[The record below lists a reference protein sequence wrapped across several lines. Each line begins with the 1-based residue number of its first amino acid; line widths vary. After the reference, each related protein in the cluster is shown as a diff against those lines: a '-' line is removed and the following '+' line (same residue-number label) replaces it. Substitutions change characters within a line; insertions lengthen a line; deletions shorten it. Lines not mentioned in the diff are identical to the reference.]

1 MEKKERIVNGALELF
16 MRMGVKSVNMDE
28 VATNLGISKKT
39 LYIHFDNKQDLVH
52 HCFQRHYDLVSEMI
66 NTSAVQFENAID
78 ELFAIDESCS
88 LVMKQ
93 TNPFLLGELKRY
105 YPNTWALI
113 EQLKQKVL
121 FNIMK
126 NNLNKGVEQGI
137 YRKQIDV
144 GIIAKLMISRIDA
157 LVNDKLFPLTHY
169 DFRKLLTENR
179 IYHIR
184 GIATLKGINYLEQK
198 INEE

>member
-1 MEKKERIVNGALELF
+1 MEVKEHIVQQSLSLFLKK
-16 MRMGVKSVNMDE
+16 GVKQVNMDE
-28 VATNLGISKKT
+28 VASNLGISKKT
-39 LYIHFDNKQDLVH
+39 LYVHFDNKQDLIH
-52 HCFQRHYDLVSEMI
+52 HCFQKHNNNVAEMI
-66 NTSAVQFENAID
+66 NTSASQFDNAID
-78 ELFAIDESCS
+78 ELFAVDGGCS

-93 TNPFLLGELKRY
+93 TNPYLLGELKRY

-126 NNLNKGVEQGI
+126 NNLDNGIEQGL
-137 YRKQIDV
+137 YRQELDV
-144 GIIAKLMISRIDA
+144 EIIAKLMISRIDV
-157 LVNDKLFPLTHY
+157 LVNDDIFPLTHY

-184 GIATLKGINYLEQK
+184 GISTPKGIKHLEK
-198 INEE
+198 IINEE

>member
-1 MEKKERIVNGALELF
+1 MEVKEHIVQQSLSLFLKK
-16 MRMGVKSVNMDE
+16 GVKQVNMDE
-28 VATNLGISKKT
+28 VASNLGISKKT
-39 LYIHFDNKQDLVH
+39 LYVHFDNKQDLIH
-52 HCFQRHYDLVSEMI
+52 HCFQKHNNNVAEMI
-66 NTSAVQFENAID
+66 NTSASQFDNAID
-78 ELFAIDESCS
+78 ELFAVDEGCS

-93 TNPFLLGELKRY
+93 TNPYLLGELKRY

-126 NNLNKGVEQGI
+126 NNLDNGIEQGL
-137 YRKQIDV
+137 YRQELDV
-144 GIIAKLMISRIDA
+144 EIIAKLMISRIDV
-157 LVNDKLFPLTHY
+157 LVNDDIFPLTHY

-184 GIATLKGINYLEQK
+184 GISTPKGIKHLEK
-198 INEE
+198 IINEE